1 MPIDTKAHIA
11 LDNIDKRVP
20 KELVVDGKHY
30 AISMMNNAVAERFDR
45 YIAKAEVQYSKD
57 QGLLFLNMSN
67 NRKLVP
73 KCVSLLL
80 LHSWFKVK
88 FFHWWHWRMLHITK
102 TQAHLGKILEE
113 GLSLGESNI
122 LLKNLLYLQDNCKM
136 IRMMSETNIRSMIA
150 EQKSEQ
156 ETTPS

>member
-30 AISMMNNAVAERFDR
+30 AISMMNNAIAERFDR

-57 QGLLFLNMSN
+57 QGLLLLNMSN

-102 TQAHLGKILEE
+102 TQTHLGKILEE